1 MKRLVTILTLWIW
14 LPTAAAAGEPRT
26 HIDEALVKFVA
37 AFNAGDAATVAGLY
51 TEDAA
56 LFPPGGARVDG
67 RAAIQAFWQGA
78 IDSGMKV
85 DDLHAVEVEARGNI
99 AGEIGVFTL
108 YGACRERPDEGQRQL
123 HRHLDAKRPHV
134 ATSSRHLE
142 HQLKPPLPGFS
153 GPSDRAHRYAAMS
166 VMTEAGPWVR

>member
-1 MKRLVTILTLWIW
+1 MKRLATILMLWIW
-14 LPTAAAAGEPRT
+14 LPAAAAAGEPRT
-26 HIDEALVKFVA
+26 HIDDAAVKWVA
-37 AFNAGDAATVAGLY
+37 AFNAGDAAAVAGLY

-85 DDLHAVEVEARGNI
+85 DVLHAVEVEAGGNM

-108 YGACRERPDEGQRQL
+108 TVPAENGPTKVNGNYIVIWKRSGQSWQL
-123 HRHLDAKRPHV
+123 HRDIWN
-134 ATSSRHLE
+134 TN
-142 HQLKPPLPGFS
+142 
-153 GPSDRAHRYAAMS
+153 
-166 VMTEAGPWVR
+166 